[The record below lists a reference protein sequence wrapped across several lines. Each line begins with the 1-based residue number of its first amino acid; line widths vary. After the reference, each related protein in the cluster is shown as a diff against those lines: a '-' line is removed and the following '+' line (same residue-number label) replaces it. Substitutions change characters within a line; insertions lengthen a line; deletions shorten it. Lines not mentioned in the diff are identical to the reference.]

1 MEDATITQEPLVRE
15 RFPSVVDTDDLI
27 FELGKKDVKALNLE
41 KLLNGLIKK
50 TEVASQTAT
59 DLSENK
65 VEIAKKVSSLQE
77 SNKLYEKNNRKLDRE
92 LIKVRQELSDQIS
105 INTQLTEKLNEVQQV
120 KRKSRKKKQ
129 LTDG

>member
-41 KLLNGLIKK
+41 KLLNSLIKK

-92 LIKVRQELSDQIS
+92 LIKVRQELSDQIN